1 MRTTV
6 HATACAAVLTGSD
19 SNRGETG
26 LTCDFAPFSGAANRA
41 EGRAAGLIAILA
53 SQWPSRALSRAR
65 EPVRASAANT
75 AALRRSAMP
84 FRTIAIHLEAPWA
97 HQGLAI
103 GGWCW
108 AGLWSGRPIKGGLL
122 VQGVGRFRRVV
133 RAGGR
138 RGVVDDARRG
148 VARSTAATLTSG
160 GRARGR
166 DGQPLPP
173 GGPRTSPRRGIASKP
188 WGPS

>member
-53 SQWPSRALSRAR
+53 SQWPSRALSRAC

-108 AGLWSGRPIKGGLL
+108 AGLWSGRPIKGDYWC
-122 VQGVGRFRRVV
+122 RVLAGFAGSYV
-133 RAGGR
+133 GGR
-138 RGVVDDARRG
+138 WGCGRRCAWG
-148 VARSTAATLTSG
+148 SGAINCGDPNVRRPGKGRRWSTTAAG
-160 GRARGR
+160 KPANK
-166 DGQPLPP
+166 
-173 GGPRTSPRRGIASKP
+173 PRRGIASKP